1 MKRRELL
8 HTFATAAA
16 ALAGASAPVLRARAN
31 PGPAAS
37 AAVPSAT
44 PLTAA
49 LQTRLQ
55 HQGVGLVAAVVDG
68 EQVVFAA
75 AGRRH
80 LASETAPDADTL
92 FEIGSITK
100 TFTALLL
107 ADSVQRR
114 ELALHDPVEDVLGGP
129 RLRDSTGAPITWADL
144 ATHRSGLPRLP
155 ANMKPAVAADPYAD
169 YSLEALRSFVA
180 DWRPQV
186 PRDSRWLYSNLGFG
200 LLGQALA
207 LRTGLPYARL
217 LRERVLQPLQL
228 DNMVLATSGL
238 RVEGRASGHDAQRRP
253 VPNWHFDAMAPA
265 GGLLGSARALARYAQ
280 AALGLVDTPLQPAFT
295 LALTPRA
302 AGGSPAVGMGLG
314 WMFGPLPGSP
324 ARRGAT
330 HDGATFGFASS
341 LILDPQHPQRP
352 RAALVLANAQ
362 GSVQALA
369 LHALDSATPPRD
381 LAAETRQTQSQ
392 TERPAAAVDLTELPA
407 LAGTYALSPQFKVT
421 VSARDGRLFGQAT
434 GQGEFEL
441 FALDARRWFARV
453 TALELHFE
461 GSSGAPPAFVLL
473 QAGQRLRF
481 ARE

>member
-1 MKRRELL
+1 MKRRQLL
-8 HTFATAAA
+8 HTVATAAA
-16 ALAGASAPVLRARAN
+16 ALAATTTPALRARAN
-31 PGPAAS
+31 PGPAAAS
-37 AAVPSAT
+37 EVPAAT
-44 PLTAA
+44 PLIAA
-49 LQTRLQ
+49 LQARLQ

-68 EQVVFAA
+68 KQVVFAA

-80 LASETAPDADTL
+80 LASETAPHADTL

-114 ELALHDPVEDVLGGP
+114 ELALDDPVEDALGGA

-155 ANMKPAVAADPYAD
+155 TNMKPAAAADPYAD
-169 YSLEALRSFVA
+169 YSLDALRSFVA
-180 DWRPQV
+180 DWRPEV
-186 PRDSRWLYSNLGFG
+186 PRDSRWVYSNLGYG

-207 LRTGLPYARL
+207 LRSGLSYARM

-228 DNMVLATSGL
+228 DSMVLATPGL
-238 RVEGRASGHDAQRRP
+238 RVEGLASGHDAQRRA
-253 VPNWHFDAMAPA
+253 VPHWHFDAMAPA
-265 GGLLGSARALARYAQ
+265 GALLGSARALARYAQ
-280 AALGLVDTPLQPAFT
+280 AALGLVDTPLQAAFT

-302 AGGSPAVGMGLG
+302 TGGTTATGMGLG
-314 WMFGPLPGSP
+314 WMFGPLPGVPS
-324 ARRGAT
+324 RRGAV

-362 GSVQALA
+362 MSVQDLA
-369 LHALDSATPPRD
+369 LHALDPATPPRD
-381 LAAETRQTQSQ
+381 LAAETRRIQSQ
-392 TERPAAAVDLTELPA
+392 TQRPAASVDAIELTA

-421 VSARDGRLFGQAT
+421 VRVRDGRLFSQAT

-453 TALELHFE
+453 ATLELHFE

-481 ARE
+481 VRE